1 MILTCKSAFQLQC
14 LYYSKIHGCII
25 GRFLVVAASKSFIT
39 QGATQPQKGKTV
51 WTVCH
56 LLESAGL
63 LLNLVLF
70 AKFRSRSHN
79 RLRRTFILTFRP
91 EPPPL
96 LLSPIHA
103 PKLVFPPT
111 TSPSMMEGKVSP
123 PPPSSPPTIQLPT
136 SGASSSMPVIIPPG
150 AGQLLNTYQAY
161 ISMLGQPPPPQN
173 RAFTPLK
180 EKGKHF
186 LRNPTRIWNN

>member
-1 MILTCKSAFQLQC
+1 MLT
-14 LYYSKIHGCII
+14 Y
-25 GRFLVVAASKSFIT
+25 
-39 QGATQPQKGKTV
+39 
-51 WTVCH
+51 
-56 LLESAGL
+56 
-63 LLNLVLF
+63 
-70 AKFRSRSHN
+70 
-79 RLRRTFILTFRP
+79 RP

-180 EKGKHF
+180 DKGKQF
-186 LRNPTRIWNN
+186 PRNLMQIWNNQMSRFLDGVKMFVIFLYRWRLVVTERSSVLIYCVLLCWYTFCDIAMWDLFHLSSPTFQDLPSQRAATTKTKELPE